1 MSARKIRASWWIDF
15 RFEHRRYRLKSPD
28 NTRVGAQAYEA
39 TVRAALA
46 RGDRRVLERGRR
58 DDATAVVTFAEFAER
73 WLDTYVRA
81 NNKPTECDTKRKI
94 LRCHLLPAFG
104 ASRLDAITA
113 RRIETLKAE
122 KLSSGLAPKTV
133 NNILTVLSSSLRCAV
148 EWQVLAA
155 APKIRLLRV
164 GPQRFDYL
172 RPDEVAAM
180 LADGSEPRWA
190 DLVRFALRTGLRLG
204 ELRALRW
211 EDVDMADRTIVVRRS
226 RTRNYETSPKNHRE
240 RVVPLAPDVAAL
252 LERRVSRSGYVFA
265 SSVGTPLG
273 ETRMHRALERLCAR
287 VGLRRI
293 GWHALRHTFAT
304 ELVRRCAPLPVVK
317 ELLGH
322 ATIEMT
328 MRYAHV
334 APSSLRDA
342 IGLLPWAEHGQPAG
356 NGAMEC
362 PAPTGAEPCPRNRS
376 TAWPQLNETKNS
388 ALASQQEHCSS
399 WSG

>member
-1 MSARKIRASWWIDF
+1 MSARKIRASWWVDF
-15 RFEHRRYRLKSPD
+15 RFEHRRYRLKCPENS
-28 NTRVGAQAYEA
+28 RAGAVAYEA
-39 TVRAALA
+39 HLRASLA
-46 RGDRRVLERGRR
+46 RGDRQVLERSRR
-58 DDATAVVTFAEFAER
+58 DDATAVVTFAEFADR

-81 NNKPTECDTKRKI
+81 NNKPTERDAKRKV

-104 ASRLDAITA
+104 TSTLDAITV
-113 RRIETLKAE
+113 RRIEALKAE
-122 KLSSGLAPKTV
+122 KLGSGLAPKTV
-133 NNILTVLSSSLRCAV
+133 NNILTVLSSSLRSAV

-155 APKIRLLRV
+155 APRIRLLRV
-164 GPQRFDYL
+164 GPQHFDYL
-172 RPDEVAAM
+172 RPDEIAAV
-180 LADGSEPRWA
+180 LADGTEPRWT

-226 RTRNYETSPKNHRE
+226 RTKNYETSPKNHRE
-240 RVVPLAPDVAAL
+240 RIVPLAPDVAAL
-252 LERRVSRSGYVFA
+252 LERRVPRSGYVFA

-273 ETRMHRALERLCAR
+273 ETRMHRALRRLCAR
-287 VGLRRI
+287 VGLRHI
-293 GWHALRHTFAT
+293 GWHTFRHTFAT
-304 ELVRRCAPLPVVK
+304 ELMRRGAPLPVVK

-334 APSSLRDA
+334 SPTSLRDA

-356 NGAMEC
+356 NGAGDR
-362 PAPTGAEPCPRNRS
+362 APPTAAGPCPQNHS
-376 TAWPQLNETKNS
+376 AAWPPLSETKNS
-388 ALASQQEHCSS
+388 ALASPQEHCSS